1 MIMVI
6 YRGLT
11 RGVNGQ
17 MRILI
22 RRRELMFRNLPSNT
36 IRYSRLITVTNN
48 YFLII
53 VND

>member
-1 MIMVI
+1 MVI

-11 RGVNGQ
+11 HGVNGL

-22 RRRELMFRNLPSNT
+22 RRRELMFRNLPFDT
-36 IRYSRLITVTNN
+36 IRYSRLITMKNN
-48 YFLII
+48 YLLII